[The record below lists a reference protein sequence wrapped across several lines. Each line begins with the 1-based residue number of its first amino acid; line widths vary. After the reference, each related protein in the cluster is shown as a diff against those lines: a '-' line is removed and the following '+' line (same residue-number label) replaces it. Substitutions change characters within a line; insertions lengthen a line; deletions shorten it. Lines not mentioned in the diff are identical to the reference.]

1 MKWIEDFTYAT
12 LNDKK
17 KQFLVLLGTL
27 LIFVV
32 TIMLI
37 PTEIVL
43 AKMLPSKDSNTFTIY
58 LDMDEDTSV
67 YKTKEVA
74 SCIVD
79 ELKKEES
86 VVDIETFVGES
97 SPVDIGGLVK
107 GQPMKQGRNIAE
119 IVVNLLSSDDGRDE
133 YSFALV
139 HRLRPVIKEACEI
152 EGSNIKFVEPPAGP
166 PVLASVVAEV
176 YGKPDMIEPI
186 SKDVAEVFKNTEGLV
201 DVDVMDDSSFKV
213 YKLAPINEKIAKS
226 GLNVKQVNQ
235 ILYLG
240 FEGMSVAVQ
249 NSKSNFGQIPL
260 FVRVSDGDREMDATL
275 ESVKSKLSQLK
286 LMNTQGML
294 VPLSSVVDIEPTE
307 NAKTIFSKNLAQY
320 INVVAETDM
329 VSQVYPLLEAREKLK
344 ELLGRNYEVEN
355 ADMFNLKITDKDS
368 GEIAKIVWDGEMKV
382 SLDTFADLGGAFIA
396 ALILIFLL
404 MVVYYKSFALSGIV
418 LLGSFLSIIGVIWG
432 HLLVDIVMTHTFFLT
447 ATSLIGYIALIGISS
462 RNSLLLIDFAK
473 ALIEKGVE
481 KDRAIAIA
489 VATRTRPILLTA
501 GAIILASTVLINDA
515 VFGGLGVALMFGT
528 VAAVIASLLVVPVL
542 MGKARLS

>member
-1 MKWIEDFTYAT
+1 MKRIEDFTFEV

-17 KQFLVLLGTL
+17 KQMMVLLATL
-27 LIFVV
+27 GVFVV

-67 YKTKEVA
+67 YKTKEV
-74 SCIVD
+74 SKCIVD
-79 ELKKEES
+79 ELKKEKD

-107 GQPMKQGRNIAE
+107 GQPMKRGRNIAE
-119 IVVNLLSSDDGRDE
+119 IVVNLLKSQDGRDE
-133 YSFALV
+133 YSFVLV

-152 EGSNIKFVEPPAGP
+152 DGANIKFVEPPAGP

-176 YGKPDMIEPI
+176 YGKRDMIEPI
-186 SKDVAEVFKNTEGLV
+186 SKDVAKVFEETEGLV
-201 DVDVMDDSSFKV
+201 DVDVMDDSSFEV

-226 GLNVKQVNQ
+226 GLNIQQVNQ
-235 ILYLG
+235 ILYLA

-249 NSKSNFGQIPL
+249 NSNSNFGQIPL
-260 FVRVSDGDREMDATL
+260 FVRVSDDDREMDATL
-275 ESVKSKLSQLK
+275 GSVRAKLSQLK
-286 LMNTQGML
+286 LMNSQGML
-294 VPLSSVVDIEPTE
+294 VPLSSVVAFEPTE
-307 NAKTIFSKNLAQY
+307 NSKTIFSKNLAQY

-329 VSQVYPLLEAREKLK
+329 VSQVYPLLDAREKLK
-344 ELLGRNYEVEN
+344 EVLAQKYEVEN
-355 ADMFNLKITDKDS
+355 ADMFNLKVTDKDS
-368 GEIAKIVWDGEMKV
+368 GEVAKVVWDGEMKV

-404 MVVYYKSFALSGIV
+404 MVIYYKSFALSGIV
-418 LLGSFLSIIGVIWG
+418 LLGSFLSIVGVIWG

-473 ALIEKGVE
+473 ALMEKGME
-481 KDRAIAIA
+481 KNRAIA
-489 VATRTRPILLTA
+489 VAVATRARPIFLTA
-501 GAIILASTVLINDA
+501 GAIILASTVLVNDA

-542 MGKARLS
+542 MGKAKLT

>member
-1 MKWIEDFTYAT
+1 MRWIENFTYT
-12 LNDKK
+12 VLNDKK
-17 KQFLVLLGTL
+17 KQFLVLLGTVV
-27 LIFVV
+27 IFLV

-86 VVDIETFVGES
+86 VVDIETFIGES

-139 HRLRPVIKEACEI
+139 HRLRPVIKESCEV